1 MTNEHTSDPSTASDS
16 ESYNLVT
23 IEGVVTRSRIG
34 VGAWTIV
41 GMGRTVQIFRNKP
54 EDILQE
60 GLKVR
65 ATGKIRTDILTAAM
79 VGPVFEIDSVQRL
92 ESRD

>member
-1 MTNEHTSDPSTASDS
+1 MMTKADE
-16 ESYNLVT
+16 LVT
-23 IEGVVTRSRIG
+23 IEGVVTRSRLG

-54 EDILQE
+54 EEILKD

-65 ATGKIRTDILTAAM
+65 VTGKMRPDIMTAAM
-79 VGPVFEIDSVQRL
+79 VGPVFEIASAQILDA
-92 ESRD
+92 

>member
-1 MTNEHTSDPSTASDS
+1 MTNQTPSASNPESS
-16 ESYNLVT
+16 EVMT
-23 IEGVVTRSRIG
+23 IEGVVTRSHLG
-34 VGAWTIV
+34 VGTWTIV

-65 ATGKIRTDILTAAM
+65 VTGKIRTDIMTAAM
-79 VGPVFEIDSVQRL
+79 VGPVFEIDRFQIL
-92 ESRD
+92 GDGE